1 MSDETDKSA
10 LSDVV
15 NKSEVDQQVVVPDST
30 TTNTAAATSPAGSA
44 ATASSQPHLKAD
56 WVTFD
61 EDTDQQH
68 QHLHHSPATTA
79 HHNEGLQQASKV
91 SVCVGCGYMHIYI
104 TGNLGV
110 N

>member
-30 TTNTAAATSPAGSA
+30 TTNTTAATSPAGSA
-44 ATASSQPHLKAD
+44 AATSQPHLKAD

-61 EDTDQQH
+61 EDTDQQY

-79 HHNEGLQQASKV
+79 HHKEGLQQASKV